1 VEYLKL
7 DNSTA
12 WVSDMIVSEMIEAL
26 KGMPQDAKVVYEL
39 PDRLVEVDT
48 ILYGKYNH
56 SVYVE

>member
-1 VEYLKL
+1 
-7 DNSTA
+7 
-12 WVSDMIVSEMIEAL
+12 MIVSEMIEQL

-39 PDRLVEVDT
+39 PDRLVEVNT